1 MAGRRSQRRKREIEY
16 VIDLWKS
23 EHPDEVDQPLA
34 PEVVAG
40 WADRKKVI
48 KREHISAQEVLRR
61 EIVSYL
67 SKSTQTD
74 PQGREVRTYA
84 VNFVKV
90 KNAKGD
96 LKRRSRWL
104 PLFDAQKGFARGFLQ
119 WQRNGALH
127 DLVSMETTRESW
139 NDNNKWGDKIE
150 QASLDFTKD
159 VAELKM
165 PTTYPA
171 SAPIGLDDDE
181 D

>member
-1 MAGRRSQRRKREIEY
+1 VAAGRNQRRKREIEY
-16 VIDLWKS
+16 VIDLWRT
-23 EHPDEVDQPLA
+23 EHPEDASQPLA

-40 WADRKKVI
+40 WADSKKVI

-74 PQGREVRTYA
+74 PQGRDVRTYA

-90 KNAKGD
+90 KNAKGKI
-96 LKRRSRWL
+96 KRRSRWL
-104 PLFDAQKGFARGFLQ
+104 PLFDAPKDFARGFLQ
-119 WQRNGALH
+119 WQRNGALF

-150 QASLDFTKD
+150 QGSLDFTND
-159 VAELKM
+159 VEELKM
-165 PTTYPA
+165 PTTYP
-171 SAPIGLDDDE
+171 SAAPVGLDDD